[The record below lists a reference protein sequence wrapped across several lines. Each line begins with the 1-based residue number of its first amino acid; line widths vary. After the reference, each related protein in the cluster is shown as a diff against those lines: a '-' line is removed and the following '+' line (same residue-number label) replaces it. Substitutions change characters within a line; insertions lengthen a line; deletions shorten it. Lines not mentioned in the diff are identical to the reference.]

1 MALTR
6 FLREL
11 RCPIVMLTAILPPSM
26 METFCQKMFLD
37 RPRVIRDITF
47 RDDIRYALWL
57 QPAQAERDRGEG
69 DDEGDDEKGDS
80 FEDFCVEFIR

>member
-26 METFCQKMFLD
+26 METFC
-37 RPRVIRDITF
+37 
-47 RDDIRYALWL
+47 
-57 QPAQAERDRGEG
+57 
-69 DDEGDDEKGDS
+69 
-80 FEDFCVEFIR
+80 